1 MTIRSFLL
9 ATVLLSSIAV
19 RPANAQ
25 ETADSTAADTEQ
37 EELTRSREIVGRL
50 TVIGDTLA
58 DLITSQRGTTEDEER
73 ELLRMQAIRLVGE
86 IRDLDDE
93 LLGLLPRLD
102 STDAAVDSI
111 LGSFRTFVGFLIR
124 EYDNSVD
131 TYAARLSTLRERRSR
146 MEPGNLGDLEADIN
160 TAQVRLDTVL
170 AGQMAMLATADS
182 VGIDVS
188 RRWDDLDRFLTTRA
202 ESQVGRLL
210 IADSERDRLAVQV
223 RDAERAGTSETELAL
238 LRTRQRL
245 ADQRVAGLVASL
257 RNSSGLLDRRDIETV
272 QYRQAIIEATGEVTS
287 DILNVRVLFGVIGE
301 FVSRGWAGVRAYAPT
316 LFVRLLILIGSV
328 FLFRLLF
335 RVAWRI
341 SRKQNR
347 PQLSSLLA
355 DLIGRM
361 IAPIGTIVGFL
372 AGLWFIGTN
381 LGALVAGVGV
391 LGIIVGL
398 ALQDSMSNL
407 AAGLF
412 ILIYRPY
419 ERGDLISAGGV
430 VGKVRALGL
439 ASTSIV
445 TLDNR
450 LLHVPNRKIWSEVIE
465 NRSAED
471 VRRVEAI
478 AKVSYRDD
486 LEPLFASL
494 RDLLSAHEKILQH
507 PEPFVFVTELGDPW
521 ITIKVWGWAT
531 TDDWWEVTTEL
542 PSLIRAHFQDE
553 GVETPL
559 PRWAWPVGRGAG
571 VETEDD

>member
-1 MTIRSFLL
+1 
-9 ATVLLSSIAV
+9 
-19 RPANAQ
+19 
-25 ETADSTAADTEQ
+25 
-37 EELTRSREIVGRL
+37 VGRL
-50 TVIGDTLA
+50 TVIADTLA
-58 DLITSQRGTTEDEER
+58 ELIAAQRSMTEDEER
-73 ELLRMQAIRLVGE
+73 ELLRMRAIRLVGE
-86 IRDLDDE
+86 ITDLDDE

-111 LGSFRTFVGFLIR
+111 LGSFRTFVEFLI
-124 EYDNSVD
+124 EGYDDAVD
-131 TYAARLSTLRERRSR
+131 TYAARLSALRERRPR
-146 MEPGNLGDLEADIN
+146 TEPVNLGDLEAEIR
-160 TAQVRLDTVL
+160 TAQVRLNTIL
-170 AGQMAMLATADS
+170 AGQMETLATAES
-182 VGIDVS
+182 VGIDVPH
-188 RRWDDLDRFLTTRA
+188 RWEDLDQFLTTRA

-210 IADSERDRLAVQV
+210 IAASERNRFAAQV
-223 RDAERAGTSETELAL
+223 RDAERAGTSDTELAL

-245 ADQRVAGLVASL
+245 ASQRLEGLVATL
-257 RNSSGLLDRRDIETV
+257 RNSADLLDRRGIATV
-272 QYRQAIIEATGEVTS
+272 QYRRIIIEATGEVTS
-287 DILNVRVLFGVIGE
+287 DILNVRVLIGVIGQ
-301 FVSRGWAGVRAYAPT
+301 FASRAWAGVGASAPT
-316 LFVRLLILIGSV
+316 LFVRFLVLVGSV
-328 FLFRLLF
+328 LLFRLLF
-335 RVAWRI
+335 RLAWRI
-341 SRKQNR
+341 SRRQNR
-347 PQLSSLLA
+347 PKMSSLLA

-407 AAGLF
+407 AAGFF

-419 ERGDLISAGGV
+419 ERGDLIRAAGV

-486 LEPLFASL
+486 LEGLFASL
-494 RDLLSAHEKILQH
+494 RELLKAHEKILPN

-542 PSLIRAHFQDE
+542 PSLIRARFRDE

-559 PRWAWPVGRGAG
+559 PRWAWPGGRGAG
-571 VETEDD
+571 VLPEDAGGTTEDD